1 MYLLT
6 VFYSPRGT
14 CSFLRKS
21 DSRGNGSD
29 RLIFQFVSG
38 SKASVFVRKTLSV
51 RLERSKNANAFFK
64 LGGED
69 RRFSMKVMLEAGL

>member
-51 RLERSKNANAFFK
+51 RLRDQRMRMHSLSSEVRTGVF
-64 LGGED
+64 
-69 RRFSMKVMLEAGL
+69 R

>member
-1 MYLLT
+1 MRLLT

-38 SKASVFVRKTLSV
+38 SKASVFVRKALSV
-51 RLERSKNANAFFK
+51 RLRDQRMRMHSLSSEVRTDVF
-64 LGGED
+64 
-69 RRFSMKVMLEAGL
+69 R

>member
-51 RLERSKNANAFFK
+51 RLRDQRMRMHSLSSEVRTDVF
-64 LGGED
+64 
-69 RRFSMKVMLEAGL
+69 R